1 MVNNHQSGK
10 VKVKFFFWPSL
21 IISIV
26 LSVLLTIILNIIF

>member
-1 MVNNHQSGK
+1 MNDKQAGK

-21 IISIV
+21 LISII